1 MRKEEN
7 IVFRIFNNK
16 TFIRIISFA
25 LCFFMFFSFTTSV
38 HAGLIDDIKNGIK
51 NAFLDL
57 FDKVLAEIS
66 KIIVS
71 FGDGIVHIMARATGE
86 VVTIDKLVFNKV
98 DKVSIDYW
106 NYTNSNATE
115 ISTPIKNYMAIPV
128 QKWYK
133 VFNRIAIMVYM
144 IVLVY
149 MGIAIMLSSTGE
161 KRARYKELTMTW
173 VIGIAIL
180 FLFPYVMKYIIK
192 LNDALTNMIAN
203 VSTSFGFTQQEGTG
217 GDLGQLGFLDVAYEY
232 GKPEFSKHLGN
243 SKDIITFTRNV
254 AIGVK
259 DDGSGNKKTNA
270 NIALALVYDV
280 LIGQTLVILI
290 MYYKRAFMMAFLIVI
305 FPLVAMSYVID
316 KIGDGKSQSFGL
328 WFKEFLVNVVVQ
340 TFHAIVYVLIT
351 GGGIKSYID
360 SSGGNFIFMFLCVL
374 FLFEGEKILRGI
386 FGIQSQANTIGDLAA
401 TGAMIMAMGGKAKG
415 VFGGGDVKSGSSTD
429 NKENTAATKRVAAT
443 TKAKE
448 NNEKAAQAT
457 QKAKTERG
465 DTSGSHGEYNGEEN
479 EPEGVKDSNASR
491 NAQDKALIEAMKRR
505 LNGGAVAKA
514 VSFAAG
520 ATGAVMETSKTMATG
535 DIGPDKILGAASAGK
550 SLGKTFATPLVKG
563 INLAERR
570 VSGAMLASKISNGK
584 MDESLGIDKIDGKF
598 NVPAIDNIDENAI
611 AAKGLTKQDIYRE
624 ALAAYAKKA
633 AVKGGNAGEEAF
645 FNYIE
650 KVTKN

>member
-1 MRKEEN
+1 M
-7 IVFRIFNNK
+7 FRIFNNK

-415 VFGGGDVKSGSSTD
+415 VFGGGDVKTGSSTD

-584 MDESLGIDKIDGKF
+584 MDESLGINKIDGKF

>member
-1 MRKEEN
+1 M
-7 IVFRIFNNK
+7 FRIFNNK

-51 NAFLDL
+51 NAFLEL

-149 MGIAIMLSSTGE
+149 IGIAVMLSSTGE

-173 VIGIAIL
+173 VIGIVIL
-180 FLFPYVMKYIIK
+180 FMFPYVMKYIIK

-217 GDLGQLGFLDVAYEY
+217 GDLGQLGFLDVAFEY

-415 VFGGGDVKSGSSTD
+415 VFGGGDVKTGSSTD

-448 NNEKAAQAT
+448 NNEKVAQAT

-465 DTSGSHGEYNGEEN
+465 DTSGSHGEYTGEEN
-479 EPEGVKDSNASR
+479 EPEGVKDSNDSK
-491 NAQDKALIEAMKRR
+491 NARDKALIEAMKRR
-505 LNGGAVAKA
+505 LNGGAAAKA

-563 INLAERR
+563 VNLAERR
-570 VSGAMLASKISNGK
+570 VSGAMLANKISSGR
-584 MDESLGIDKIDGKF
+584 MDKDFGIDKIDGKF

-650 KVTKN
+650 NVTKK

>member
-1 MRKEEN
+1 M
-7 IVFRIFNNK
+7 FRIFNNK

-133 VFNRIAIMVYM
+133 VFNRIAVMVYM

-149 MGIAIMLSSTGE
+149 IGIAVMLSSTGE

-217 GDLGQLGFLDVAYEY
+217 GDLGQLGFLDVAFEY

-259 DDGSGNKKTNA
+259 DGGSGNKKTNA

-415 VFGGGDVKSGSSTD
+415 VFGGGDVKTGSSTD

-465 DTSGSHGEYNGEEN
+465 DTSGSHGEYTGEEN
-479 EPEGVKDSNASR
+479 EPEGVKDSNDSK
-491 NAQDKALIEAMKRR
+491 NARDKALIEAMKRR

-563 INLAERR
+563 VNLAERR
-570 VSGAMLASKISNGK
+570 VSGAMLANKISSGR
-584 MDESLGIDKIDGKF
+584 MDKDFGIDKIDGKF

-650 KVTKN
+650 NVTKK

>member
-1 MRKEEN
+1 M
-7 IVFRIFNNK
+7 FRIFNNK

-149 MGIAIMLSSTGE
+149 IGIAIMLSSTGE

-180 FLFPYVMKYIIK
+180 FLFPYVMKYTIK

-415 VFGGGDVKSGSSTD
+415 VFGGGDVKTGSSTD

-443 TKAKE
+443 TQAKE

-598 NVPAIDNIDENAI
+598 NVPAIDNIDENTI

>member
-1 MRKEEN
+1 M
-7 IVFRIFNNK
+7 FRIFNNK

-149 MGIAIMLSSTGE
+149 IGIAIMLSSTGE

-180 FLFPYVMKYIIK
+180 FLFPYVMKYTIK

-386 FGIQSQANTIGDLAA
+386 FGIQSQANTIGDLAT

-415 VFGGGDVKSGSSTD
+415 VFGGGDVKTGSSTD

-535 DIGPDKILGAASAGK
+535 DIGPEKILGAASAGK

-563 INLAERR
+563 VNLAERR
-570 VSGAMLASKISNGK
+570 VSGAMLANKISSGR
-584 MDESLGIDKIDGKF
+584 MDKDFGIDKIDGKF

>member
-1 MRKEEN
+1 M
-7 IVFRIFNNK
+7 FRIFNNK

-149 MGIAIMLSSTGE
+149 IGIAIMLSSTGE

-180 FLFPYVMKYIIK
+180 FLFPYVMKYTIK

-415 VFGGGDVKSGSSTD
+415 VFGGGDVKTGSSTD
-429 NKENTAATKRVAAT
+429 NKENTAATKRVVAT

-535 DIGPDKILGAASAGK
+535 DIGPEKILGAASAGK

>member
-1 MRKEEN
+1 M
-7 IVFRIFNNK
+7 FRIFNNK

-115 ISTPIKNYMAIPV
+115 ISTPIKNYMGIPV

-415 VFGGGDVKSGSSTD
+415 VFGGGDVKTGSSTD

>member
-1 MRKEEN
+1 M
-7 IVFRIFNNK
+7 FRIFNNK

-217 GDLGQLGFLDVAYEY
+217 GNLGQLGFLDVAYEY

-415 VFGGGDVKSGSSTD
+415 VFGGGDVKTGSSTD

-443 TKAKE
+443 TQAKE

>member
-1 MRKEEN
+1 MFK
-7 IVFRIFNNK
+7 IFNNK

-51 NAFLDL
+51 NAFLEL

-133 VFNRIAIMVYM
+133 VFNRIAVMVYM

-149 MGIAIMLSSTGE
+149 IGIAVMLSSTGE

-217 GDLGQLGFLDVAYEY
+217 GDLGQLGFLDVAFEY

-259 DDGSGNKKTNA
+259 DGGSGNKKTNA

-415 VFGGGDVKSGSSTD
+415 VFGGGDVKTGSSTD

-465 DTSGSHGEYNGEEN
+465 DTSGSHGEYTGEEN
-479 EPEGVKDSNASR
+479 EPEGVKDSNDSK
-491 NAQDKALIEAMKRR
+491 NARDKALIEAMKRR
-505 LNGGAVAKA
+505 LNGGAAAKA

-563 INLAERR
+563 VNLAERR
-570 VSGAMLASKISNGK
+570 VSGAMLANKISSGR
-584 MDESLGIDKIDGKF
+584 MDKDFGIDKIDGKF

-650 KVTKN
+650 NVTKK

>member
-1 MRKEEN
+1 M
-7 IVFRIFNNK
+7 FRIFNNK

-86 VVTIDKLVFNKV
+86 VVTIGKLVFNKV

-415 VFGGGDVKSGSSTD
+415 FFGGGDVKTGSSTD

-443 TKAKE
+443 TQAKE

>member
-1 MRKEEN
+1 M
-7 IVFRIFNNK
+7 FRIFNNK
-16 TFIRIISFA
+16 TFIRISSFA

-180 FLFPYVMKYIIK
+180 FLFPYVMKYTIK

-415 VFGGGDVKSGSSTD
+415 VFGGGDVKTGSSTD

-443 TKAKE
+443 TQAKE

>member
-1 MRKEEN
+1 M
-7 IVFRIFNNK
+7 FRIFNNK

-51 NAFLDL
+51 NAFLEL

-149 MGIAIMLSSTGE
+149 IGIAVMLSSTGE

-173 VIGIAIL
+173 VIGIVIL
-180 FLFPYVMKYIIK
+180 FMFPYVMKYIIK

-217 GDLGQLGFLDVAYEY
+217 GDLGQLGFLDVAFEY

-415 VFGGGDVKSGSSTD
+415 VFGGGDVKTGSSTD

-465 DTSGSHGEYNGEEN
+465 DTSGSHGEYTGEEN
-479 EPEGVKDSNASR
+479 EPEGVKDSNDSK
-491 NAQDKALIEAMKRR
+491 NARDKALIEAMKRR
-505 LNGGAVAKA
+505 LNGGAAAKA

-563 INLAERR
+563 VNLAERR
-570 VSGAMLASKISNGK
+570 VSGAMLANKISSGR
-584 MDESLGIDKIDGKF
+584 MDKDFGIDKIDGKF

-650 KVTKN
+650 NVTKK

>member
-1 MRKEEN
+1 MFK
-7 IVFRIFNNK
+7 IFNNK

-51 NAFLDL
+51 NAFLEL

-115 ISTPIKNYMAIPV
+115 ISTPIKNYMVIPV

-133 VFNRIAIMVYM
+133 VFNRIAVMVYM

-149 MGIAIMLSSTGE
+149 IGIAVMLSSTGE

-217 GDLGQLGFLDVAYEY
+217 GDLGQLGFLDVAFEY

-259 DDGSGNKKTNA
+259 DGGSGNKKTNA

-415 VFGGGDVKSGSSTD
+415 VFGGGDVKTGSSTD

-465 DTSGSHGEYNGEEN
+465 DTSGSHGEYTGEEN
-479 EPEGVKDSNASR
+479 EPEGVKDSNDSK
-491 NAQDKALIEAMKRR
+491 NARDKALIEAMKRR
-505 LNGGAVAKA
+505 LNGGAAAKA

-563 INLAERR
+563 VNLAERR
-570 VSGAMLASKISNGK
+570 VSGAMLANKISSGR
-584 MDESLGIDKIDGKF
+584 MDKDFGIDKIDGKF

-650 KVTKN
+650 NVTKK

>member
-1 MRKEEN
+1 MFK
-7 IVFRIFNNK
+7 IFNNK
-16 TFIRIISFA
+16 TFIRIVSFA

-51 NAFLDL
+51 NAFLEL

-173 VIGIAIL
+173 VIGIVIL
-180 FLFPYVMKYIIK
+180 FMFPYVMKYIIK

-217 GDLGQLGFLDVAYEY
+217 GDLGQLGFLDVAFEY

-259 DDGSGNKKTNA
+259 DGGSGNKKTNA

-415 VFGGGDVKSGSSTD
+415 VFGGGDVKTGSSTD

-465 DTSGSHGEYNGEEN
+465 DTSGSHGEYTGEEN
-479 EPEGVKDSNASR
+479 EPEGVKDSNDSK
-491 NAQDKALIEAMKRR
+491 NARDKALIEAMKRR
-505 LNGGAVAKA
+505 LNGGAAAKA

-563 INLAERR
+563 VNLAERR
-570 VSGAMLASKISNGK
+570 VSGAMLANKISSGR
-584 MDESLGIDKIDGKF
+584 MDKDFGIDKIDGKF

>member
-1 MRKEEN
+1 M
-7 IVFRIFNNK
+7 FRIFNNK

-106 NYTNSNATE
+106 KYTNSNATE

-217 GDLGQLGFLDVAYEY
+217 GDLGQLGFLDVAFEY

-415 VFGGGDVKSGSSTD
+415 VFGGGDVKTGSSTD

-505 LNGGAVAKA
+505 LNGGAVAKV

>member
-1 MRKEEN
+1 M
-7 IVFRIFNNK
+7 FRIFNNK

-149 MGIAIMLSSTGE
+149 IGIAIMLSSTGE

-180 FLFPYVMKYIIK
+180 FLFPYVMKYTIK

-415 VFGGGDVKSGSSTD
+415 VFGGGDVKTGSSTD

-443 TKAKE
+443 TQAKE

-535 DIGPDKILGAASAGK
+535 DIGPEKILGAASAGK

>member
-1 MRKEEN
+1 MFK
-7 IVFRIFNNK
+7 IFNNK
-16 TFIRIISFA
+16 TFIRIVSFA

-51 NAFLDL
+51 NAFLGL
-57 FDKVLAEIS
+57 FDKILAEIS

-133 VFNRIAIMVYM
+133 VFNRIAVMVYM

-149 MGIAIMLSSTGE
+149 IGIAVMLSSTGE

-180 FLFPYVMKYIIK
+180 FMFPYVMKYIIK

-217 GDLGQLGFLDVAYEY
+217 GDLGQLGFLDVAFEY

-415 VFGGGDVKSGSSTD
+415 VFGGGDVKTGSSTD

-448 NNEKAAQAT
+448 NNEKATQAT

-465 DTSGSHGEYNGEEN
+465 DTSGSHGEYTGEEN
-479 EPEGVKDSNASR
+479 EPEGVKDSNDSK
-491 NAQDKALIEAMKRR
+491 NARDKALIEAMKRR
-505 LNGGAVAKA
+505 LNGGAAAKA

-563 INLAERR
+563 VNLAERR
-570 VSGAMLASKISNGK
+570 VSGAMLANKISSGR
-584 MDESLGIDKIDGKF
+584 MDKDFGIDKIDGKF

-650 KVTKN
+650 NVTKK

>member
-1 MRKEEN
+1 M
-7 IVFRIFNNK
+7 FRIFNNK

-415 VFGGGDVKSGSSTD
+415 VFGGGDVKTGSSTD

-550 SLGKTFATPLVKG
+550 SLGKTFSTPLVKG

>member
-1 MRKEEN
+1 MFK
-7 IVFRIFNNK
+7 IFNNK

-51 NAFLDL
+51 NAFLEL

-133 VFNRIAIMVYM
+133 VFNRIAVMVYM

-149 MGIAIMLSSTGE
+149 IGIAVMLSSTGE

-217 GDLGQLGFLDVAYEY
+217 GDLGQLGFLDVAFEY

-415 VFGGGDVKSGSSTD
+415 VFGGGDVKTGSSTD

-465 DTSGSHGEYNGEEN
+465 DTSGSHGEYTGEEN
-479 EPEGVKDSNASR
+479 EPEGVKDSNDSK
-491 NAQDKALIEAMKRR
+491 NARDKALIEAMKRR
-505 LNGGAVAKA
+505 LNGGAAAKA

-563 INLAERR
+563 VNLAERR
-570 VSGAMLASKISNGK
+570 VSGAMLANKISSGR
-584 MDESLGIDKIDGKF
+584 MDKDFGIDKIDGKF

-650 KVTKN
+650 NVTKK

>member
-1 MRKEEN
+1 M
-7 IVFRIFNNK
+7 FRIFNNK

-51 NAFLDL
+51 NAFLEL

-133 VFNRIAIMVYM
+133 VFNRIAVMVYM

-149 MGIAIMLSSTGE
+149 IGIAVMLSSTGE

-217 GDLGQLGFLDVAYEY
+217 GDLGQLGFLDVAFEY

-259 DDGSGNKKTNA
+259 DGGSGNKKTNA

-328 WFKEFLVNVVVQ
+328 WVKEFLVNVVVQ

-415 VFGGGDVKSGSSTD
+415 VFGGGDVKTGSSTD

-465 DTSGSHGEYNGEEN
+465 DTSGSHGEYTGEDN
-479 EPEGVKDSNASR
+479 EPEGVKDSNDSK
-491 NAQDKALIEAMKRR
+491 NARDKALIEAMKRR
-505 LNGGAVAKA
+505 LNGGAAAKA

-563 INLAERR
+563 VNLAERR
-570 VSGAMLASKISNGK
+570 VSGAMLANKISSGR
-584 MDESLGIDKIDGKF
+584 MDKDFGIDKIDGKF

-650 KVTKN
+650 NVTKK

>member
-1 MRKEEN
+1 M
-7 IVFRIFNNK
+7 FRIFNNK

-149 MGIAIMLSSTGE
+149 IGIAIMLSSTGE

-180 FLFPYVMKYIIK
+180 FLFPYVMKYTIK

-415 VFGGGDVKSGSSTD
+415 VFGGGDVKTGSSTD

-443 TKAKE
+443 TQAKE
-448 NNEKAAQAT
+448 NNEKAALAT

>member
-1 MRKEEN
+1 M
-7 IVFRIFNNK
+7 FRIFNNK

-415 VFGGGDVKSGSSTD
+415 VFGGGDVKTGSSTD

-443 TKAKE
+443 TQAKE

-465 DTSGSHGEYNGEEN
+465 DTSGSHGEYNGDEN

>member
-1 MRKEEN
+1 M
-7 IVFRIFNNK
+7 FRIFNNK

-149 MGIAIMLSSTGE
+149 IGIAIMLSSTGE

-180 FLFPYVMKYIIK
+180 FLFPYVMKYTIK

-415 VFGGGDVKSGSSTD
+415 VFGGGDVKTGSSTD

-443 TKAKE
+443 TQAKE

-535 DIGPDKILGAASAGK
+535 DIGPEKILGAASAGK

-563 INLAERR
+563 VNLAERR
-570 VSGAMLASKISNGK
+570 VSGAMLANKISSGR
-584 MDESLGIDKIDGKF
+584 MDKDFGIDKIDGKF

>member
-1 MRKEEN
+1 M
-7 IVFRIFNNK
+7 FRIFNNK

-217 GDLGQLGFLDVAYEY
+217 GDLGQLGFLDVAFEY

-415 VFGGGDVKSGSSTD
+415 VFGGGDVKTGSSTD

>member
-1 MRKEEN
+1 M
-7 IVFRIFNNK
+7 FRIFNNK

-51 NAFLDL
+51 NAFLEL

-133 VFNRIAIMVYM
+133 VFNRIAVMVYM

-149 MGIAIMLSSTGE
+149 IGIAVMLSSTGE

-217 GDLGQLGFLDVAYEY
+217 GDLGQLGFLDVAFEY

-259 DDGSGNKKTNA
+259 DGGSGNKKTNA

-415 VFGGGDVKSGSSTD
+415 VFGGGDVKTGSSTD

-465 DTSGSHGEYNGEEN
+465 DTSGSHGEYTGEEN
-479 EPEGVKDSNASR
+479 EPEGVKDSNDSK
-491 NAQDKALIEAMKRR
+491 NARDKALIEAMKRR

-563 INLAERR
+563 VNLAERR
-570 VSGAMLASKISNGK
+570 VSGAMLANKISSGR
-584 MDESLGIDKIDGKF
+584 MDKDFGIDKIDGKF

>member
-1 MRKEEN
+1 MFK
-7 IVFRIFNNK
+7 IFNNK
-16 TFIRIISFA
+16 TFIRIVSFA

-51 NAFLDL
+51 NAFLEL

-173 VIGIAIL
+173 VIGIVIL
-180 FLFPYVMKYIIK
+180 FMFPYVMKYIIK

-217 GDLGQLGFLDVAYEY
+217 GDLGQLGFLDVAFEY

-259 DDGSGNKKTNA
+259 DGGSGNKKTNA

-415 VFGGGDVKSGSSTD
+415 VFGGGDVKTGSSTD

-465 DTSGSHGEYNGEEN
+465 DTSGSHGEYTGEEN
-479 EPEGVKDSNASR
+479 EPEGVKDSNDSK
-491 NAQDKALIEAMKRR
+491 NARDKALIEAMKRR
-505 LNGGAVAKA
+505 LNGGAAAKA

-550 SLGKTFATPLVKG
+550 SLGKTFVTPLVKG
-563 INLAERR
+563 VNLAERR
-570 VSGAMLASKISNGK
+570 VSGAMLANKISSGR
-584 MDESLGIDKIDGKF
+584 MDKDFGIDKIDGKF

>member
-1 MRKEEN
+1 
-7 IVFRIFNNK
+7 
-16 TFIRIISFA
+16 
-25 LCFFMFFSFTTSV
+25 MFFSFTTSV

-415 VFGGGDVKSGSSTD
+415 VFGGGDVKTGSSTD

>member
-1 MRKEEN
+1 MFK
-7 IVFRIFNNK
+7 IFNNK
-16 TFIRIISFA
+16 TFIRIVSFA

-51 NAFLDL
+51 NAFLEL

-173 VIGIAIL
+173 VIGIVIL
-180 FLFPYVMKYIIK
+180 FMFPYVMKYIIK

-217 GDLGQLGFLDVAYEY
+217 GDLGQLGFLDVAFEY

-259 DDGSGNKKTNA
+259 DGGSGNKKTNA

-415 VFGGGDVKSGSSTD
+415 VFGGGDVKTGSSTD

-448 NNEKAAQAT
+448 NNE
-457 QKAKTERG
+457 
-465 DTSGSHGEYNGEEN
+465 
-479 EPEGVKDSNASR
+479 
-491 NAQDKALIEAMKRR
+491 
-505 LNGGAVAKA
+505 
-514 VSFAAG
+514 
-520 ATGAVMETSKTMATG
+520 
-535 DIGPDKILGAASAGK
+535 
-550 SLGKTFATPLVKG
+550 
-563 INLAERR
+563 
-570 VSGAMLASKISNGK
+570 
-584 MDESLGIDKIDGKF
+584 
-598 NVPAIDNIDENAI
+598 
-611 AAKGLTKQDIYRE
+611 
-624 ALAAYAKKA
+624 
-633 AVKGGNAGEEAF
+633 
-645 FNYIE
+645 
-650 KVTKN
+650 

>member
-1 MRKEEN
+1 MFK
-7 IVFRIFNNK
+7 IFNNK

-51 NAFLDL
+51 NAFLEL

-173 VIGIAIL
+173 VIGIVIL
-180 FLFPYVMKYIIK
+180 FMFPYVMKYIIK

-217 GDLGQLGFLDVAYEY
+217 GDLGQLGFLDVAFEY

-259 DDGSGNKKTNA
+259 DGGSGNKKTNA

-415 VFGGGDVKSGSSTD
+415 VFGGGDVKTGSSTD

-465 DTSGSHGEYNGEEN
+465 DTSGSHGEYTGEDN
-479 EPEGVKDSNASR
+479 EPEGVKDSNDSK
-491 NAQDKALIEAMKRR
+491 NARDKALIEAMKRR
-505 LNGGAVAKA
+505 LNGGAAAKA

-563 INLAERR
+563 VNLAERR
-570 VSGAMLASKISNGK
+570 VSGAMLASKISSGK

>member
-1 MRKEEN
+1 M
-7 IVFRIFNNK
+7 FRIFNNK

-149 MGIAIMLSSTGE
+149 IGIAIMLSSTGE

-180 FLFPYVMKYIIK
+180 FLFPYVMKYTIK

-415 VFGGGDVKSGSSTD
+415 VFGGGDVKTGSSTD

-443 TKAKE
+443 TQAKE

>member
-1 MRKEEN
+1 MFK
-7 IVFRIFNNK
+7 IFNNK

-51 NAFLDL
+51 NAFLEL

-173 VIGIAIL
+173 VIGIVIL
-180 FLFPYVMKYIIK
+180 FMFPYVMKYIIK

-217 GDLGQLGFLDVAYEY
+217 GDLGQLGFLDVAFEY

-259 DDGSGNKKTNA
+259 DGGSGNKKTNA

-415 VFGGGDVKSGSSTD
+415 VFGGGDVKTGSSTD

-465 DTSGSHGEYNGEEN
+465 DTSGSHGEYTGEDN
-479 EPEGVKDSNASR
+479 EPEGVKDSNDSK
-491 NAQDKALIEAMKRR
+491 NARDKALIEAMKRR
-505 LNGGAVAKA
+505 LNGGAAAKA

-563 INLAERR
+563 VNLAERR
-570 VSGAMLASKISNGK
+570 VSGAMLANKISSGR
-584 MDESLGIDKIDGKF
+584 MDKDFGIDKIDGKF

>member
-1 MRKEEN
+1 MFK
-7 IVFRIFNNK
+7 IFNNK

-51 NAFLDL
+51 NAFLEL

-173 VIGIAIL
+173 VIGIVIL
-180 FLFPYVMKYIIK
+180 FMFPYVMKYIIK

-217 GDLGQLGFLDVAYEY
+217 GDLGQLGFLDVAFEY

-415 VFGGGDVKSGSSTD
+415 VFGGGDVKTGSSTD

-465 DTSGSHGEYNGEEN
+465 DTSGSHGEYTGEEN
-479 EPEGVKDSNASR
+479 EPEGVKDSNDSK
-491 NAQDKALIEAMKRR
+491 NARDKALIEAMKRR
-505 LNGGAVAKA
+505 LNGGAAAKA

-563 INLAERR
+563 VNLAERR
-570 VSGAMLASKISNGK
+570 VSGAMLANKISSGR
-584 MDESLGIDKIDGKF
+584 MDKDFGIDKIDGKF